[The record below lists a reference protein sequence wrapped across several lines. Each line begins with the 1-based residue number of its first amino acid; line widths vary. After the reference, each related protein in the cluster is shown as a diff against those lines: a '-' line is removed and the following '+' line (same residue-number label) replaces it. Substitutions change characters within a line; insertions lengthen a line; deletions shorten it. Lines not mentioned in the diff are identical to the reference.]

1 MTGPVE
7 MQTNFIRAPQTAQQV
22 ANQTSAEN
30 AVYTTIAQEQS
41 DEAKRKSESTRN
53 SKRSEQ
59 EGTKNATDE
68 QKKNAYLN
76 REMKGTKKKE
86 EKIVE
91 DEFRGHFLD
100 IHL

>member
-7 MQTNFIRAPQTAQQV
+7 MQTNFIRAPHTAQQIG
-22 ANQTSAEN
+22 NQSSAEN

-41 DEAKRKSESTRN
+41 QEAKRKTESTHD
-53 SKRSEQ
+53 SKKSEQ
-59 EGTKNATDE
+59 EETKNATQD
-68 QKKNAYLN
+68 QKKNAFIQ
-76 REMKGTKKKE
+76 RDMKNKEKKDQ
-86 EKIVE
+86 KIVE

>member
-7 MQTNFIRAPQTAQQV
+7 MQTNFVRAPQTAQQV
-22 ANQTSAEN
+22 GNQSSAEN
-30 AVYTTIAQEQS
+30 AAYTTIAQEQS

-68 QKKNAYLN
+68 QKKNAYLK
-76 REMKGTKKKE
+76 REMKGKKKKE

>member
-22 ANQTSAEN
+22 GNQSSAEN
-30 AVYTTIAQEQS
+30 AVYTTIAHEQS
-41 DEAKRKSESTRN
+41 EEAKRQSESTRN
-53 SKRSEQ
+53 AKKGEQ
-59 EGTKNATDE
+59 EESKSATDE
-68 QKKNAYLN
+68 QKKNPYLQ
-76 REMKGTKKKE
+76 RDMKGKKKKE

>member
-7 MQTNFIRAPQTAQQV
+7 MQTNFIRAPQTAQQIG
-22 ANQTSAEN
+22 NQSSAEN

-41 DEAKRKSESTRN
+41 EEAKRQTESTRN
-53 SKRSEQ
+53 SKKSEQ
-59 EGTKNATDE
+59 EEAKNATDE
-68 QKKNAYLN
+68 QKKNAYLQ
-76 REMKGTKKKE
+76 RDMKGKKKKE

>member
-7 MQTNFIRAPQTAQQV
+7 MQTNYIRAPHTAQQIG
-22 ANQTSAEN
+22 NQTSAEN
-30 AVYTTIAQEQS
+30 AAYTTVAQEQS
-41 DEAKRKSESTRN
+41 QEAKRQTESTRN
-53 SKRSEQ
+53 SKKSEQ
-59 EGTKNATDE
+59 EEAKNATDE
-68 QKKNAYLN
+68 QKKNAFLQ
-76 REMKGTKKKE
+76 RDMKGKKKKE

>member
-7 MQTNFIRAPQTAQQV
+7 MQTNYIRAPQKAQQV
-22 ANQTSAEN
+22 GNQSSAEN
-30 AVYTTIAQEQS
+30 AVYTTIAEEQS
-41 DEAKRKSESTRN
+41 QEAKRQTESTRN
-53 SKRSEQ
+53 SKKSEL
-59 EGTKNATDE
+59 EASKDATDE
-68 QKKNAYLN
+68 QKKNAYLQ
-76 REMKGTKKKE
+76 REMNGKKKKE